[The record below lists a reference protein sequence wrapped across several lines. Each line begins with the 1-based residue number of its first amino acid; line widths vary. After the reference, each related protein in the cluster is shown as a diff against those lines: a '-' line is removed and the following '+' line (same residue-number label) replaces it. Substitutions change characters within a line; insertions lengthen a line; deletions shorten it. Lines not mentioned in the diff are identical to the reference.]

1 MISPTNFYMP
11 SGTSSKDA
19 IEQALS
25 DYIEANPPPDFIPI
39 NLVDRIMKILE
50 KNQFRKNRSR
60 SQNNIIEQIE
70 FSSWED

>member
-1 MISPTNFYMP
+1 MP